1 MNKRTLIKRI
11 REIAQ
16 EDGFELT
23 FVREGGNHE
32 IWSIRSHRLVIP
44 RHREINEYT
53 AQSIINMVKE
63 VTRDEK

>member
-1 MNKRTLIKRI
+1 MQKK
-11 REIAQ
+11 
-16 EDGFELT
+16 DGLELT

-32 IWSIRSHRLVIP
+32 IWSIRGHRLVIP

-53 AQSIINMVKE
+53 AHSILNMVKE

>member
-1 MNKRTLIKRI
+1 MDKRTLIKRI
-11 REIAQ
+11 REIARK
-16 EDGFELT
+16 DGFELT

-32 IWSIRSHRLVIP
+32 IWSIRGRRLVVP
-44 RHREINEYT
+44 RHREINEHT